1 MPRTLGHKQR
11 NIRLRRKSVVRNLT
25 ILISTILFLLLA
37 MSVLGPRA
45 GFASTVNNLA
55 SFKWGGYMA
64 DYSNSSSGDM
74 VDSVAG
80 RWIVPSIRA
89 SQNASV
95 ITEIVG
101 IGPLSPSFPDLIQ
114 IGTSQFSQN
123 GTIKYRAFYSMTPED
138 QFGPVR
144 IRALD
149 GQVGP
154 GTTILAKIA
163 KVSAVNWSLTIMAM
177 NSSSP
182 STPSTFS
189 TTLAYNGDQVSAEWV
204 VEYPPALQLND
215 SVANFGSIRF
225 LGANATVN
233 DVNQVL
239 DSLPNI
245 RVLLSDA
252 TYSCFFADTGDVAL
266 DGQSFIVSY
275 VGRSCPG
282 FRASTFLPLLIGGVI
297 VGSGI
302 TVATVVAA
310 FLALRKKPP
319 VAQAHHVSSGPLP
332 ALGSNCTNCGGLLR
346 LGVRFC
352 ESCGAENQTPS

>member
-1 MPRTLGHKQR
+1 M
-11 NIRLRRKSVVRNLT
+11 VRNLT
-25 ILISTILFLLLA
+25 ILFSTILFFLLA
-37 MSVLGPRA
+37 LSFLGPRS
-45 GFASTVNNLA
+45 GVASTVNNLA

-64 DYSNSSSGDM
+64 DYSNSSSGEI

-95 ITEIVG
+95 ITEVVG
-101 IGPLSPSFPDLIQ
+101 IGPLSPRFPDLIQ

-123 GTIKYRAFYSMTPED
+123 ETVKYRAFYSITPED

-149 GQVGP
+149 GHVGP
-154 GTTILAKIA
+154 GTTIFAKIA
-163 KVSAVNWSLTIMAM
+163 KVSAVNWTLTIMAM

-182 STPSTFS
+182 STPSNFS
-189 TTLAYNGDQVSAEWV
+189 TTLNYHGDQASAEWV

-215 SVANFGSIRF
+215 SVANFGSIGF

-233 DVNQVL
+233 GVNQVL

-266 DGQSFIVSY
+266 DGQSFTVSY
-275 VGRSCPG
+275 VGRACP
-282 FRASTFLPLLIGGVI
+282 FLKASTFLPLLIGGAI

-302 TVATVVAA
+302 TVATVIVA
-310 FLALRKKPP
+310 FLALRKKPL
-319 VAQAHHVSSGPLP
+319 VDQAHHVSSGSLP

-346 LGVRFC
+346 PGVRFC
-352 ESCGAENQTPS
+352 ESCGAEKRTPP